1 MNTSAKVQTAEEI
14 LESRRGGMD
23 YRVPTLDGDYRLG
36 VNSLRRIAKMAL
48 RYRVQFPLAIVA
60 VVIAGVFQLLMPR
73 YLGQSVDYATGL
85 LGGAVASQTAAE
97 EALWTTASLLVGVSI
112 LRGLFTMLHNYLGE
126 AIGQQIAYQLRLDYF
141 EKLQRL
147 SFSYHDKVHSGDLM
161 TRGMLDVEGVRRF
174 IEHGILRPILLV
186 ILVGV
191 GAYLYMG
198 TDVVLGLLSLSFVP
212 FALWRAS
219 VFRLK
224 SRALWRI
231 LQERLSQLT
240 RIMEENLGGIRV
252 VRAFA
257 AQDFEIEKF
266 DESSKK
272 ALDIAIER
280 VGVRYAN
287 TSVMTFSYFLAM
299 GLVLWLGG
307 LKVQDGQIT
316 VGDLTQFLA
325 FMTILQMPIRQ
336 TGMVINGIARASV
349 SGVRLF
355 EILDIEPAVQD
366 KLEATDLKIKEGIL
380 RFENVAFSYNAASPD
395 EQGQYAGDATIRD
408 ITFEVKAG
416 QTIGIVGPPGSGKS
430 TIAHLIPRFYD
441 VTSGKITIDGQDI
454 RDVTLESLRSA
465 VGVVQQDTFLFTSEI
480 DANVSYGEPWAEQ
493 DRVVGATEAS
503 QLHAYIQNLP
513 EGYDTIVG
521 ERGVS
526 LSGGQRQRLSIARSV
541 MLTPQFMVF
550 DDSTAAIDAA
560 TEQRIRV
567 ALKEVTKERATI
579 VISHRLSSLMHADE
593 ILFLDEGNIV
603 ERGNHESLI
612 EKEGRYKALYDLQ
625 AGKNDQK
632 NDQKDDE
639 VANG

>member
-1 MNTSAKVQTAEEI
+1 MNKPENPSAKIRTAEEI
-14 LESRRGGMD
+14 FESQRGGMD

-36 VNSLRRIAKMAL
+36 INSLRRIAKMAL

-60 VVIAGVFQLLMPR
+60 VIIAGIFQLLMPR

-85 LGGAVASQTAAE
+85 LGGASASQSAAE
-97 EALWTTASLLVGVSI
+97 EALWTAAGLLVGVAI

-161 TRGMLDVEGVRRF
+161 TRGMLDIEGVRRF

-198 TDVVLGLLSLSFVP
+198 NDVVLGLLSLSFVP

-231 LQERLSQLT
+231 LQERLSHLT

-266 DESSKK
+266 DDSSKK

-299 GLVLWLGG
+299 GLVLWVGG
-307 LKVQDGQIT
+307 IKVLDGEIT

-325 FMTILQMPIRQ
+325 FMTVLQMPIRQ

-366 KLEATDLKIKEGIL
+366 QPEAQSLKIDEGVL
-380 RFENVAFSYNAASPD
+380 RFENVAFSYDGSP
-395 EQGQYAGDATIRD
+395 EQYQGDATISD
-408 ITFEVKAG
+408 INFEVKAG

-454 RDVTLESLRSA
+454 RDVTLKSLRTA

-480 DANVSYGEPWAEQ
+480 DANVSYGEPWADQE
-493 DRVVGATEAS
+493 RVVGATEAS
-503 QLHAYIQNLP
+503 QLHAYIENLP

-541 MLTPQFMVF
+541 MLKPQFMVF

-560 TEQRIRV
+560 TEQRIRI
-567 ALKEVTKERATI
+567 ALSEVTKDRATI
-579 VISHRLSSLMHADE
+579 VISHRLSSLMHAEE
-593 ILFLDEGNIV
+593 ILFLDEGSIV
-603 ERGNHESLI
+603 ERGDHESLI
-612 EKEGRYKALYDLQ
+612 ALGGRYKALYDLQ
-625 AGKNDQK
+625 AGKAS
-632 NDQKDDE
+632 E
-639 VANG
+639 VVDG

>member
-1 MNTSAKVQTAEEI
+1 MNKFTSIKSTEEI
-14 LESRRGGMD
+14 FESKRGGMN
-23 YRVPTLDGDYRLG
+23 YRVPTLNGDYRLG
-36 VNSLRRIAKMAL
+36 AKSLSRIAKMAL

-60 VVIAGVFQLLMPR
+60 VIVAAIFQLLVPR

-85 LGGAVASQTAAE
+85 LGDGAVASQSATAG
-97 EALWTTASLLVGVSI
+97 ALWTTASLLVGVSI

-126 AIGQQIAYQLRLDYF
+126 SIGQQIAYELRLAYF

-161 TRGMLDVEGVRRF
+161 TRGMLDIEGVRRF

-186 ILVGV
+186 LLVGL
-191 GAYLYMG
+191 GAYMYIG
-198 TDVVLGLLSLSFVP
+198 NNVILGLLSLSFVP
-212 FALWRAS
+212 FAVWRAS

-224 SRALWRI
+224 TRSLWRI
-231 LQERLSQLT
+231 LQERLSHLT
-240 RIMEENLGGIRV
+240 RVMEENLGGIRV

-257 AQDFEIEKF
+257 AQKFEINKF
-266 DESSKK
+266 DEFSKK
-272 ALDIAIER
+272 ALDISIKR
-280 VGVRYAN
+280 VGVRYSN
-287 TSVMTFSYFLAM
+287 TSVMTYSYFLAM
-299 GLVLWLGG
+299 GLVLWIGG
-307 LKVQDGQIT
+307 EKVLHGQIT

-355 EILDIEPAVQD
+355 EILDIEPTVQD
-366 KLEATDLKIKEGIL
+366 KPGAKDLKVETGLLQFK
-380 RFENVAFSYNAASPD
+380 NVAFSYDGLPEKNPS
-395 EQGQYAGDATIRD
+395 DATIQN
-408 ITFEVKAG
+408 INFEVGQG

-441 VTSGKITIDGQDI
+441 VSSGQITIDGQDI
-454 RDVTLESLRSA
+454 REVTLDSLRSA

-480 DANVSYGEPWAEQ
+480 NANVAYGEPRAENG
-493 DRVVGATEAS
+493 RVRGATEAS
-503 QLHAYIQNLP
+503 QLHAYIENLP
-513 EGYDTIVG
+513 DGYDTLVG

-541 MLTPQFMVF
+541 MLAPKFMVF

-560 TEQRIRV
+560 TEQRIRI
-567 ALKEVTKERATI
+567 ALKKVAKERATI

-593 ILFLDEGNIV
+593 ILFLDDGRII
-603 ERGNHESLI
+603 ERGDHETLI
-612 EKEGRYKALYDLQ
+612 AKDGQYKALYNLQ
-625 AGKNDQK
+625 AGKK
-632 NDQKDDE
+632 I
-639 VANG
+639 

>member
-1 MNTSAKVQTAEEI
+1 MNKFTSIKSAEEI
-14 LESRRGGMD
+14 FESKHGGMD
-23 YRVPTLDGDYRLG
+23 YRVPTLNGDYRLG
-36 VNSLRRIAKMAL
+36 VKSLSRISKMAL

-60 VVIAGVFQLLMPR
+60 VILAAIFQLLVPR

-85 LGGAVASQTAAE
+85 LGDGAVASQSATAG
-97 EALWTTASLLVGVSI
+97 ALWTTASLLVGVSI

-126 AIGQQIAYQLRLDYF
+126 SIGQQIAYELRLAYF

-161 TRGMLDVEGVRRF
+161 TRGMLDIEGVRRF

-186 ILVGV
+186 LLVGL
-191 GAYLYMG
+191 GAYMYMG
-198 TDVVLGLLSLSFVP
+198 NNVILGLLSLSFVP
-212 FALWRAS
+212 FAVWRGA
-219 VFRLK
+219 VFRLRTR
-224 SRALWRI
+224 SLWRI
-231 LQERLSQLT
+231 LQERLSHLT
-240 RIMEENLGGIRV
+240 RVMEENLGGIRV

-257 AQDFEIEKF
+257 AQKFEINKF
-266 DESSKK
+266 DEFSKK
-272 ALDIAIER
+272 ALDISIER

-287 TSVMTFSYFLAM
+287 TSVMTYSYFLAM
-299 GLVLWLGG
+299 GLVLWIGG
-307 LKVQDGQIT
+307 EKVLHGQIT

-355 EILDIEPAVQD
+355 EILDIEPTVQD
-366 KLEATDLKIKEGIL
+366 KPGAKDLKVETGL
-380 RFENVAFSYNAASPD
+380 LQFRNVAFSYDGLPEKNPS
-395 EQGQYAGDATIRD
+395 DATIQN
-408 ITFEVKAG
+408 INFEVGQG

-441 VTSGKITIDGQDI
+441 VSSGQITIDGQDI
-454 RDVTLESLRSA
+454 REVTLDSLRSA

-480 DANVSYGEPWAEQ
+480 NANVAYGEPRAENG
-493 DRVVGATEAS
+493 RVIGATEAS
-503 QLHAYIQNLP
+503 QLHAYIENLP
-513 EGYDTIVG
+513 DGYDTLVG

-541 MLTPQFMVF
+541 MLAPKFMVF

-560 TEQRIRV
+560 TEQRIRI
-567 ALKEVTKERATI
+567 ALKKVAKERATI

-593 ILFLDEGNIV
+593 ILFLDEGRII
-603 ERGNHESLI
+603 ERGDHETLI
-612 EKEGRYKALYDLQ
+612 AKDGQYKALYNLQ
-625 AGKNDQK
+625 AGKK
-632 NDQKDDE
+632 I
-639 VANG
+639 

>member
-1 MNTSAKVQTAEEI
+1 MNKSENPSAKIRTAEEI
-14 LESRRGGMD
+14 FESQRGGMD

-36 VNSLRRIAKMAL
+36 LHSLRRIAKMAL

-60 VVIAGVFQLLMPR
+60 VIIAGIFQLLMPR

-85 LGGAVASQTAAE
+85 LGGASASQSAAE
-97 EALWTTASLLVGVSI
+97 DALWTAAGLLVGVAI

-161 TRGMLDVEGVRRF
+161 TRGMLDIEGVRRF

-198 TDVVLGLLSLSFVP
+198 NDVVLGLLSLSFVP

-231 LQERLSQLT
+231 LQERLSHLT

-272 ALDIAIER
+272 ALNIAIER

-299 GLVLWLGG
+299 GLVLWVGG
-307 LKVQDGQIT
+307 IKVLDGEIT

-325 FMTILQMPIRQ
+325 FMTVLQMPIRQ

-366 KLEATDLKIKEGIL
+366 QPEAPSLKIDEGVL
-380 RFENVAFSYNAASPD
+380 RFENVAFSYDGSP
-395 EQGQYAGDATIRD
+395 EQYQGDATISD
-408 ITFEVKAG
+408 INFEVKAG
-416 QTIGIVGPPGSGKS
+416 HTIGIVGPPGSGKS

-454 RDVTLESLRSA
+454 RDVTLKSLRTA

-480 DANVSYGEPWAEQ
+480 DANVSYGEPWADKE
-493 DRVVGATEAS
+493 RVVGATEAS
-503 QLHAYIQNLP
+503 QLHAYIENLP

-541 MLTPQFMVF
+541 MLKPQFMVF

-560 TEQRIRV
+560 TEQRIRI
-567 ALKEVTKERATI
+567 ALSEVTKGRATI
-579 VISHRLSSLMHADE
+579 VISHRLSSLMHAEE
-593 ILFLDEGNIV
+593 ILFLDEGSIV
-603 ERGNHESLI
+603 ERGDHESLI
-612 EKEGRYKALYDLQ
+612 ALGGRYKALYDLQ
-625 AGKNDQK
+625 AGKTG
-632 NDQKDDE
+632 E
-639 VANG
+639 VADG